1 MTLEE
6 ARALMAPSA
15 IQHLKDMVSENI
27 IIDTSKKCACDIIMA
42 AFCKAIETDVIHK
55 TSLNDQFVTMLN
67 SSTNTMS
74 QSKLGELLK
83 TVQVKQPNIAC
94 VITLF
99 TPDMSDVIEEWV
111 YKTANPTFNR
121 LYEFVIDYFKITP
134 EMIRK
139 DMSKVLKQ
147 TISNNVAQFTLK
159 YNQTADHDSLV
170 VSITTITR
178 LVNMVGH
185 IITCEFREV

>member
-1 MTLEE
+1 
-6 ARALMAPSA
+6 
-15 IQHLKDMVSENI
+15 
-27 IIDTSKKCACDIIMA
+27 
-42 AFCKAIETDVIHK
+42 
-55 TSLNDQFVTMLN
+55 
-67 SSTNTMS
+67 
-74 QSKLGELLK
+74 
-83 TVQVKQPNIAC
+83 
-94 VITLF
+94 
-99 TPDMSDVIEEWV
+99 MSDVIEEWV

-121 LYEFVIDYFKITP
+121 LYEFVVDYFKITP

>member
-27 IIDTSKKCACDIIMA
+27 IIDTSKKCACDIIMS
-42 AFCKAIETDVIHK
+42 AFCKAVETDVIHK

-83 TVQVKQPNIAC
+83 TVQAKQPNIAC

-111 YKTANPTFNR
+111 YKTSNPTFNR
-121 LYEFVIDYFKITP
+121 LYEYVIEYFKITP

-159 YNQTADHDSLV
+159 YQQTADHDSLV